1 MNAMDTMSDTRT
13 LRIVRVF
20 NAPRERVFDAWVVEQ
35 NFIQWMC
42 PPNVHVSEV
51 KLDVRPG
58 GAWHLRGRNPS
69 RNFVTS
75 GKYVEVKRPE
85 RLVFTWAHHEAN
97 DLASPRG
104 HETTVH
110 LEFRALGAKTELT
123 LIHGPFADTPSCNA
137 HYEGWTGSFGKLETY
152 LRRPA

>member
-1 MNAMDTMSDTRT
+1 VAAVLDDKT

-20 NAPRERVFDAWVVEQ
+20 NAPRERVFDAWVVES

-42 PPNVHVSEV
+42 PPTVHVEEA

-58 GAWHLRGRNPS
+58 GAWHVRVGKAS
-69 RNFVTS
+69 GTMVTS

-85 RLVFTWAHHEAN
+85 RLVFTWAHHETD

-110 LEFRALGAKTELT
+110 LEFRALGEKTELT
-123 LIHGPFADTPSCNA
+123 LIQGPFADAPSCNA
-137 HYEGWTGSFGKLETY
+137 HNAGWTGSFDKLETY
-152 LRRPA
+152 LRRAA

>member
-1 MNAMDTMSDTRT
+1 MAAVLDDKT
-13 LRIVRVF
+13 LRLVRVF

-42 PPNVHVSEV
+42 PSNVHVDEV
-51 KLDVRPG
+51 KLDVQPG
-58 GAWHLRGRNPS
+58 GAWQLRGRNAS

-75 GKYVEVKRPE
+75 GKYVEVRRPE
-85 RLVFTWAHHEAN
+85 RLVFTWAHHAKD

-110 LEFRALGAKTELT
+110 LEFRALGDKTELT
-123 LIHGPFADTPSCNA
+123 LIQGPFADEKSFMA
-137 HYEGWTGSFGKLETY
+137 HNEGWTGSFDKLGDY
-152 LRRPA
+152 LRRTA

>member
-1 MNAMDTMSDTRT
+1 VAAVLDDKT

-20 NAPRERVFDAWVVEQ
+20 NASRERVFDAWIVED

-42 PPNVHVSEV
+42 PSNVQVDEV
-51 KLDVRPG
+51 RLDVRPG
-58 GAWHLRGRNPS
+58 GAWHLRGRNAS

-75 GKYVEVKRPE
+75 GRYVEINRPE
-85 RLVFTWAHHEAN
+85 RLVFTWAHHSAD

-110 LEFRALGAKTELT
+110 LEFRALGDKTELT
-123 LIHGPFADTPSCNA
+123 LIQGPFADTASCDA
-137 HYEGWTGSFGKLETY
+137 HNEGWNGSFDKLQTY